1 MIGRRVRCTKCNH
14 RFPAGA
20 PEPAPVPQAVF
31 PGAGARAVAPPRPV
45 AQPRPEVA
53 ATLATTPPT
62 RMKIAPPPAQKSPLF
77 AILIVLALVTLA
89 GGIYFGIHWYSKP
102 VPPPE
107 QESKGELYAGIEIGS
122 KGVKLAVIERFKDP
136 ELDFDFRILKE
147 DTANTTVIKG
157 LKETKKFDPDALRD
171 TAKAVKDYH
180 KLAVEEHKV
189 PAGRVFVVASSG
201 VFAPLKDNA
210 NAIDDN
216 KQSLARAI
224 KEAIDVPLDFLD
236 ADQEVDL
243 SILGTV
249 PQKYLDTAVLIDIGS
264 GNSKGG
270 YRETGGR
277 VAAWSI
283 PYGTKSFHEEVS
295 KRGGKFDVKALDDAR
310 DQVIAPALRKQV
322 ELRPG
327 MENRERVYLS
337 GGASWV
343 TANLTHPR
351 DRKTFRQ
358 LEADDIETLSRRL
371 RDDLSRVPPAPS
383 LAEISDEKLRKEID
397 SEINRAK
404 DTFKP
409 DELLAGLE
417 LLRTCSKEFKLDR
430 SDRKT
435 YFANNGKIGWLL
447 GYLMD
452 KGSR

>member
-20 PEPAPVPQAVF
+20 PEPAPVPHAVF

-62 RMKIAPPPAQKSPLF
+62 RMKPVAPEPVKKG
-77 AILIVLALVTLA
+77 AIFIVLLLLGTLA
-89 GGIYFGIHWYSKP
+89 GGVYFGIHWYSKP
-102 VPPPE
+102 APAPE
-107 QESKGELYAGIEIGS
+107 QESKGELFAGIEIGS

-157 LKETKKFDPDALRD
+157 LKDTKKFDPDALRD
-171 TAKAVKDYH
+171 TAKAVKEFH
-180 KLAVEEHKV
+180 KLAVEEHSV

-210 NAIDDN
+210 KAIDEN
-216 KQSLARAI
+216 KQLLASAI
-224 KEAIDVPLDFLD
+224 KEAIAMPLDFLD

-270 YRETGGR
+270 YRESGGR
-277 VAAWSI
+277 VAAWNI
-283 PYGTKSFHEEVS
+283 PYGTKSFHEEVT
-295 KRGGKFDVKALDDAR
+295 KRGGGKFDLKALDDAR

-322 ELRPG
+322 EMRPG
-327 MENRERVYLS
+327 MENRERIYLS

-351 DRKTFRQ
+351 DRKTFRE
-358 LEADDIETLSRRL
+358 LRTDDITTLNRRL

-383 LAEISDEKLRKEID
+383 LAEITDEKLRKEID
-397 SEINRAK
+397 TEINRAK

-417 LLRTCSKEFKLDR
+417 LLQSCSKEFKLDR
-430 SDRKT
+430 GDRKI

-452 KGSR
+452 KGGR